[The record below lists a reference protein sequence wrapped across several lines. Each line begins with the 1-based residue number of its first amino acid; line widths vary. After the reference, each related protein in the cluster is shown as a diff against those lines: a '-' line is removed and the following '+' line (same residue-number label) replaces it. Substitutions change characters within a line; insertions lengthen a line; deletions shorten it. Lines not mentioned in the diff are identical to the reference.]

1 MDEASVCVAES
12 SQPNES
18 ARAETSHTSS
28 TVSCEDQAAN
38 DRPGLVQTKEIVD
51 FTLQFLSTSSNE
63 ALLGVFACLLG
74 ATFVLFGRLGLLLI
88 GITSGVVLHASWEG
102 ADNDSIDNLLKI
114 TGPKRRELA
123 LDVAGRLLDWPKRKT
138 HGFDVGHNSFE
149 QASPKDTSVDLDYST
164 FGPETAAALGS
175 ITDAVMMDYVNSWS
189 RPILPPETTFPL
201 SCRQLLAGFIS
212 SLSSHLSRKRPAD
225 TLLELLTNSSSL
237 IIVFLNEL
245 SAIFGS
251 VESSDPPEQ
260 VVLRYLE
267 TSPESGLSNIL
278 AKEQQ
283 RKKLNLI
290 AGDILSSF
298 LDPNVY
304 ECLLLKDFIREML
317 ASVLFESAISS
328 LSRPE
333 IINGW
338 IIYLLSEGKSEIMTA
353 IDAGVEGAQKQ
364 SVAATRNPN
373 NVNYL
378 SSKAVGDA
386 ISDSRVIGEDI
397 QQESTGVD
405 MATVEA
411 KIEAKRLSD
420 MIAVHELRKQTL
432 EKAIQDNVRK
442 EVVDGDHGENGL
454 PADNIG
460 DEIQFGEQ
468 SRHGDTG
475 ERHTGD
481 KSETQQ
487 DEASELS
494 QLPHFGHSVPPKT
507 LAEPLTLYRASI
519 TVETDS
525 EVAGKGLLRSK
536 PTSSYLI
543 QIEPIS
549 ARSTGWMV
557 FRKYNDFEPL
567 HETLEAISRLHKIG
581 AFAENHPI
589 VPLWKGQTKSD
600 LAKNLERY
608 LQDALCHESLA
619 ESERMKRFLGKDEHL
634 GSESTKPLS
643 KAGFPFPSQTAIGN
657 VGKGVL
663 GVLTN
668 APKGV
673 SEGGKAVLEGMT
685 GVFGGAISKKP
696 SPDPVAD
703 DTARSLGLFPYQN
716 EPIDH
721 SSKEIFENSPRTGT
735 SLELNRPIQD
745 PPLSPKIIDKPGLP
759 VEETNSEETEISKD
773 FSRLIPESSV
783 QTVKSEP
790 VVSTQ
795 APSSPGR
802 NNPTDPPHSL
812 NGKQDASHASSKG
825 QAQGAGSSDLKSQ
838 SSPITQDETRIA
850 VELIFAVINELYTL
864 SSAWNIRRTLLN
876 AAKSYIL
883 RPGNPHLETIRELLQ
898 VSMIDSHMSDEAIGL
913 YLNKLRENALPTKTE
928 LENWPPPPDD
938 AEKER
943 LRETARRAFVQRG
956 LPQAL
961 TSVMGANASKEALGK
976 VFDCLQVEIVARG
989 FVFSLILQGLKAAIL

>member
-1 MDEASVCVAES
+1 MVEDSVCVTES
-12 SQPNES
+12 SLSNES
-18 ARAETSHTSS
+18 EGARTSHTSS
-28 TVSCEDQAAN
+28 MVSSEDQAATN
-38 DRPGLVQTKEIVD
+38 RPGLVQPKEVVD
-51 FTLQFLSTSSNE
+51 LTLQFLSTSSNE
-63 ALLGVFACLLG
+63 ALLCVFACLLG

-102 ADNDSIDNLLKI
+102 ADYDSIDKPLKT

-123 LDVAGRLLDWPKRKT
+123 LDVAGRLLDWPKRAA
-138 HGFDVGHNSFE
+138 HGFDVGQNSFE
-149 QASPKDTSVDLDYST
+149 QISPEDSSVDIDYST
-164 FGPETAAALGS
+164 LGPVTAAALRS
-175 ITDAVMMDYVNSWS
+175 MTDAVMADYVNSWS
-189 RPILPPETTFPL
+189 RAILPSETTFPL
-201 SCRQLLAGFIS
+201 SCRKLLTGFIS

-225 TLLELLTNSSSL
+225 TLLELLTNTSSL

-245 SAIFGS
+245 SAIFES

-267 TSPESGLSNIL
+267 TSPGSGLANIL
-278 AKEQQ
+278 AEEQQ

-290 AGDILSSF
+290 TDDILSSF

-304 ECLLLKDFIREML
+304 GCPLLKNFIREML

-364 SVAATRNPN
+364 GVAATRFSD

-386 ISDSRVIGEDI
+386 ISDSRITGKDI
-397 QQESTGVD
+397 QHESTDVD
-405 MATVEA
+405 RATVEA

-420 MIAVHELRKQTL
+420 MIAVHELRKQSL

-442 EVVDGDHGENGL
+442 DVDVRDHGENSL
-454 PADNIG
+454 PADNKG
-460 DEIQFGEQ
+460 DEIRFCEQ
-468 SRHGDTG
+468 LHGDTG
-475 ERHTGD
+475 QRHTGNE
-481 KSETQQ
+481 SQPRLE
-487 DEASELS
+487 EASGLPQS
-494 QLPHFGHSVPPKT
+494 PHFGNFSPLKAS
-507 LAEPLTLYRASI
+507 AEPLTLYGASI

-525 EVAGKGLLRSK
+525 DVTGKGLLRSK

-557 FRKYNDFEPL
+557 FRKYDDFEPL
-567 HETLEAISRLHKIG
+567 HETLEAISRLHKIRT
-581 AFAENHPI
+581 FAEDHPI
-589 VPLWKGQTKSD
+589 VPLWKGQTNSD

-608 LQDALCHESLA
+608 LQGALCHQSLA

-634 GSESTKPLS
+634 GSESTKPFS
-643 KAGFPFPSQTAIGN
+643 KAGFPFPSQTALGN

-663 GVLTN
+663 GVLTS

-673 SEGGKAVLEGMT
+673 SEGGKAVLEGVT

-696 SPDPVAD
+696 SPDLVAD
-703 DTARSLGLFPYQN
+703 DRVSPFDFFPHQN
-716 EPIDH
+716 EPINLGSPEEFED
-721 SSKEIFENSPRTGT
+721 SARTATALGSKCPT
-735 SLELNRPIQD
+735 QD
-745 PPLSPKIIDKPGLP
+745 QPPSPKIIDKPDLL
-759 VEETNSEETEISKD
+759 VEETSSEATKFTKD
-773 FSRLIPESSV
+773 LSMLMPESSV
-783 QTVKSEP
+783 QTAKSEP
-790 VVSTQ
+790 MTPSH
-795 APSSPGR
+795 APSSPGH
-802 NNPTDPPHSL
+802 NNPTDLPRAL
-812 NGKQDASHASSKG
+812 NGKQQVSHAGKG
-825 QAQGAGSSDLKSQ
+825 QVPGAGLSDLKSQ
-838 SSPITQDETRIA
+838 TSPITQEETRIA
-850 VELIFAVINELYTL
+850 VELIFAVINELFTL

-883 RPGNPHLETIRELLQ
+883 RPGNPHLETIRVLLQ
-898 VSMIDSHMSDEAIGL
+898 ESVIDSHTSDEAIGL
-913 YLNKLRENALPTKTE
+913 YLNKLRENSLPTRTE
-928 LENWPPPPDD
+928 LENWPSPPDD
-938 AEKER
+938 VEKER
-943 LRETARRAFVQRG
+943 LRETARKAFIQRG